1 MAIATRRSES
11 RIIGVLLVFGLA
23 LRGVIAWRF
32 RVDSDEPQHL
42 HVVWAWTQ
50 GLLPY
55 RDVFDNHMPL
65 FHLLTAPAL
74 LAIGERPTALL
85 WMRLLMLPQWGAA
98 LLVTALIG
106 RRLFTSRVGA
116 WSAVLA
122 GFYPLFFFCSLEY
135 RPDVLWTVL
144 WLWAVLIA
152 IDGPPTTERGFLL
165 GLVLG
170 TAAAV
175 SLKTILMLL
184 AFGIAAG
191 LTLWLVPAERRPWR
205 RVFSSGVAAAAGVV
219 LPPCL
224 VAAVFVS
231 GGAFGPFLYGT
242 VWHNLT
248 PGLDTAD
255 KLPVRVIAV
264 ALMVLAWR
272 GSRSLV
278 QHAASPEIGLR
289 RAFVLLVVTSYV
301 ALLMGV
307 WPLVSRQDHLPTI
320 PLVAILLAAA
330 VMSLPLRRPAGI
342 IAITLGVAIELA
354 VVMLNG
360 SVRRGDAD
368 RAVAFESDVL
378 GLVRA
383 GEPVLDPKGDTVFRP
398 RAIYWVFEGVT
409 KTRLRRGL
417 LTDDFAGRLVGAHVR
432 LVAGNVENLPIQTR
446 RWVRAHYLRV
456 TRYPGVGGI
465 LVAGAR
471 FDEKRGGFEVGIP
484 ALYTVVEPSGAP
496 HGLLD
501 GHPYEGPRR
510 LRPGFHRYQPAPG
523 EAHVALLWSNAAKRA
538 FSPYD
543 ETGDWR

>member
-1 MAIATRRSES
+1 MSIATRRSES

-191 LTLWLVPAERRPWR
+191 LTLWLVPAEHRPWR

-224 VAAVFVS
+224 VAALFVS

-330 VMSLPLRRPAGI
+330 VMSLPLSHATEQECFLDPDTPNPAHRVLSAAFVSGTLSLRLARPASLAAALHATLDVLTEDDPGCVVHLRSRRVRPRQHLVELPVDRMPARLLVKCEAPHFFFDEAGWREI
-342 IAITLGVAIELA
+342 PLQAPRKRLRSSRRIALAESQRMPSAGRVGRRSVPRGFHAGVT
-354 VVMLNG
+354 VVAGECVVAKG
-360 SVRRGDAD
+360 SVGRCWARSVGTAGDRLVVD
-368 RAVAFESDVL
+368 RMLPRSH
-378 GLVRA
+378 
-383 GEPVLDPKGDTVFRP
+383 RP
-398 RAIYWVFEGVT
+398 R
-409 KTRLRRGL
+409 RC
-417 LTDDFAGRLVGAHVR
+417 DD
-432 LVAGNVENLPIQTR
+432 
-446 RWVRAHYLRV
+446 
-456 TRYPGVGGI
+456 
-465 LVAGAR
+465 
-471 FDEKRGGFEVGIP
+471 
-484 ALYTVVEPSGAP
+484 
-496 HGLLD
+496 
-501 GHPYEGPRR
+501 
-510 LRPGFHRYQPAPG
+510 
-523 EAHVALLWSNAAKRA
+523 
-538 FSPYD
+538 
-543 ETGDWR
+543 

>member
-1 MAIATRRSES
+1 MSIATRRSES

-205 RVFSSGVAAAAGVV
+205 RVFSSGVA
-219 LPPCL
+219 
-224 VAAVFVS
+224 
-231 GGAFGPFLYGT
+231 
-242 VWHNLT
+242 
-248 PGLDTAD
+248 
-255 KLPVRVIAV
+255 
-264 ALMVLAWR
+264 
-272 GSRSLV
+272 
-278 QHAASPEIGLR
+278 
-289 RAFVLLVVTSYV
+289 
-301 ALLMGV
+301 
-307 WPLVSRQDHLPTI
+307 
-320 PLVAILLAAA
+320 
-330 VMSLPLRRPAGI
+330 RRPVSSCLPAWWQRCSCRAARSGHSST
-342 IAITLGVAIELA
+342 APCGTTSRLA
-354 VVMLNG
+354 
-360 SVRRGDAD
+360 ST
-368 RAVAFESDVL
+368 
-378 GLVRA
+378 
-383 GEPVLDPKGDTVFRP
+383 P
-398 RAIYWVFEGVT
+398 
-409 KTRLRRGL
+409 
-417 LTDDFAGRLVGAHVR
+417 LTSCPFA
-432 LVAGNVENLPIQTR
+432 
-446 RWVRAHYLRV
+446 
-456 TRYPGVGGI
+456 
-465 LVAGAR
+465 
-471 FDEKRGGFEVGIP
+471 
-484 ALYTVVEPSGAP
+484 
-496 HGLLD
+496 
-501 GHPYEGPRR
+501 
-510 LRPGFHRYQPAPG
+510 
-523 EAHVALLWSNAAKRA
+523 
-538 FSPYD
+538 
-543 ETGDWR
+543 